1 MTAEDAI
8 EWVDQNA
15 KKIAGH
21 SRKYLPY
28 APYDQEDFLQD
39 AYEAALEAA
48 KVSMDRQIFF
58 PACFWNL
65 YKGKISA
72 VTPNPVSKSKAVS
85 SAPSL
90 AYCDSFDFTSKQ
102 FAQEDNTCHLESQFN
117 INIDQAYPF
126 VRDHLTAK
134 EEQILEPLLGIH
146 GGTMKIKEAAR
157 HLECSPANVRQAL
170 NRACQRISTLVA
182 SGELDAGFVETEI
195 MKQFEGMPET
205 EKPVTNR
212 TAKPDTRSDVPSS
225 EGSQNKQPRR
235 HQGSHSSRKTD
246 LHRSTDTKT
255 HQTIHRN
262 TVVAMD
268 TLWMPSVNVI
278 AIPGSSRGVGILGTT
293 PTWKDFVDLQAI
305 GRIGSHYDFSRD
317 DTTVFVAGNPSSI
330 ERSVVHIPQREGI
343 KAPVDN
349 VITLSERRISLA
361 PDPSQNSRNGPVNI
375 SPSNARS
382 VPPPGIAKRKRKI
395 KIMGRNGPTIL
406 FTDRSAEESFD
417 AQVQLHLA
425 A

>member
-8 EWVDQNA
+8 DWVDQNV
-15 KKIAGH
+15 KQIAGH

-48 KVSMDRQIFF
+48 KVSMERQVFF

-72 VTPNPVSKSKAVS
+72 VTPNPGSKSRAVS

-102 FAQEDNTCHLESQFN
+102 FAQEDSTCHLEPLFN
-117 INIDQAYPF
+117 IDIDQAYPF
-126 VRDHLTAK
+126 VRNHLTAK

-157 HLECSPANVRQAL
+157 HLECTPANVRQAL
-170 NRACQRISTLVA
+170 NRACRRISILVA

-205 EKPVTNR
+205 EIPVTSR
-212 TAKPDTRSDVPSS
+212 TANPNTRSDVPSRD
-225 EGSQNKQPRR
+225 GSQKERPRR

-246 LHRSTDTKT
+246 SHHSTGTKT
-255 HQTIHRN
+255 PQAIHSN
-262 TVVAMD
+262 ND
-268 TLWMPSVNVI
+268 TLQISSGGVI
-278 AIPGSSRGVGILGTT
+278 AVPGSGRGLSILATA
-293 PTWKDFVDLQAI
+293 PTWEDFVARQSIA
-305 GRIGSHYDFSRD
+305 RTGSHYDFSREE
-317 DTTVFVAGNPSSI
+317 TTVFVASSHSSI
-330 ERSVVHIPQREGI
+330 ERSVVLFPQREGI
-343 KAPVDN
+343 KGPVDK
-349 VITLSERRISLA
+349 VISLSDWKISLT
-361 PDPSQNSRNGPVNI
+361 PEPSQNNRNGPVDI
-375 SPSNARS
+375 FSSNARS
-382 VPPPGIAKRKRKI
+382 VPPAGIAKRKRNI
-395 KIMGRNGPTIL
+395 EIMGRDGPTDL
-406 FTDRSAEESFD
+406 FTGRPADELLD
-417 AQVQLHLA
+417 AQIPLHLA